1 MEQIFYSLHEFMLQT
16 KTLTYILMAGG
27 IAAIGCF
34 WLFLTGRDDD
44 IKKF

>member
-1 MEQIFYSLHEFMLQT
+1 MDQVFHSLHDFMLHT
-16 KTLTYILMAGG
+16 KNLTYIL
-27 IAAIGCF
+27 IAAGLAGIGGF